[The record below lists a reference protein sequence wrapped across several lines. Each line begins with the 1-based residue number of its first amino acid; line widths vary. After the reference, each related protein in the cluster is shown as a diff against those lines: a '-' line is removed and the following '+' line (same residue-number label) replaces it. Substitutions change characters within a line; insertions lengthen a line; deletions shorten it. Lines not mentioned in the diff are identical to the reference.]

1 MKDYERQVA
10 VITGAGRGI
19 GRGIA
24 LYCAQQGMKIVLAGI
39 GMESLTKTNADLEA
53 LGAETLIVQTDVS
66 RFEAV
71 ENLAKKSFE
80 AFGSVDLLV
89 NNAGVMLSG
98 KILDH
103 TLDDWNWLMGV
114 NFYGV
119 LYGIKAFMPHLIA
132 QEQASRIVNV
142 ASVAGILHA
151 NSMAAYS
158 ISKHAVVL
166 LTESVYKDLANR
178 APHVG
183 ISVYCPGYVDTELDR
198 VDQSRPERFKN
209 DHTEMTDED
218 RVRWRETLSKGFTI
232 EKSAEVLFEG
242 LKENKL
248 YIGPKAFAE
257 QLPEL
262 APAARKRI
270 ENILGE
276 INPGT

>member
-1 MKDYERQVA
+1 MKDYEDKVA

-24 LYCAQQGMKIVLAGI
+24 LYCAQKGMKIVLAGI
-39 GMESLTKTNADLEA
+39 GIESLTKTNADLEA
-53 LGAETLIVQTDVS
+53 LGVETLIVQTDVS
-66 RFEAV
+66 RFEEV
-71 ENLAKKSFE
+71 ENLAQKSFE

-89 NNAGVMLSG
+89 NNAGVAIPG

-103 TLDDWNWLMGV
+103 TIDDWDWVMGV

-119 LYGIKAFMPHLIA
+119 LYGIKAFTPRLIA
-132 QEQASRIVNV
+132 QEHASRIVNV
-142 ASVAGILHA
+142 ASVAGIVNTLG
-151 NSMAAYS
+151 AYS

-166 LTESVYKDLANR
+166 LSESVYKDLASR
-178 APHVG
+178 APHVE
-183 ISVYCPGYVDTELDR
+183 ISVYCPGWVDSELDR
-198 VDQSRPERFKN
+198 VDKSRPERFKN
-209 DHTEMTDED
+209 DHTEMTAED
-218 RVRWRETLSKGFTI
+218 RVRFREALAKGFTI
-232 EKSAEVLFEG
+232 EESAEVLFEG

-270 ENILGE
+270 DNILGE
-276 INPGT
+276 VNPGT

>member
-1 MKDYERQVA
+1 MKDYAGKVA

-53 LGAETLIVQTDVS
+53 LGVQTLIVQTDVS

-71 ENLAKKSFE
+71 ENLAQKSFE

-89 NNAGVMLSG
+89 NNAGVAVPG

-103 TLDDWNWLMGV
+103 TLDDWDWVMGV

-119 LYGIKAFMPHLIA
+119 LYGIKAFTPRLIA
-132 QEQASRIVNV
+132 QEHASQIVNI
-142 ASVAGILHA
+142 ASVAGIVNTLG
-151 NSMAAYS
+151 AYS

-166 LTESVYKDLANR
+166 LSESVYKDLANR

-183 ISVYCPGYVDTELDR
+183 ISVYCPGWVDSELDR

-209 DHTEMTDED
+209 DHTQMTAED
-218 RVRWRETLSKGFTI
+218 RDRWRKALASGFTI
-232 EKSAEVLFEG
+232 EESAEVLFKG
-242 LKENKL
+242 LEENKL

-270 ENILGE
+270 DNILGE
-276 INPGT
+276 VNPAT